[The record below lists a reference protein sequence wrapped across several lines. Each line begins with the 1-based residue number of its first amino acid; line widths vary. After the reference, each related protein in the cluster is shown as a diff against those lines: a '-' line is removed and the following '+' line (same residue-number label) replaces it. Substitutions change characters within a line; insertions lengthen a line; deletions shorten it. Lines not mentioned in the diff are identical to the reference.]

1 MRSLEPAQKREPS
14 ENKWEFITAPAA
26 TGMPKRAS
34 ASLPWTHR
42 SYEVA
47 DRDLY
52 VGWRSL
58 QRSGINKL
66 ERGDRV
72 SFDIGRAK
80 DGRPEATNI
89 QIIEALAA

>member
-1 MRSLEPAQKREPS
+1 MQSQRSRSRFFVALFQE
-14 ENKWEFITAPAA
+14 APIV
-26 TGMPKRAS
+26 
-34 ASLPWTHR
+34 
-42 SYEVA
+42 EVA

-80 DGRPEATNI
+80 DGRPGATDI